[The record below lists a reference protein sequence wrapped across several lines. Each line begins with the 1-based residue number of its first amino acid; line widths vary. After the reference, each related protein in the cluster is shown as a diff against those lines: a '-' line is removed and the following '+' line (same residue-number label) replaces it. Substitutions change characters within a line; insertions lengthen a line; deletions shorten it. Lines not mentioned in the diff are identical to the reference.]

1 MRRHPV
7 AAYVVLAYAVSWA
20 WWVPLALS
28 GAMTRTGQGWPT
40 HVPGLLG
47 PSVAA
52 VLVTAVVDGRRGL
65 ADLWSRVVRWR
76 VGRGWWLLVAAT
88 ALVAAVGAAVPA
100 LRGDDAAGLE
110 GLARYSGI
118 GDVGWLGVVAIA
130 FLVNGLGEEVGWRGF
145 AVERLLTPH
154 GLRATAL
161 LVALMWAPWHLP
173 TFWTNV
179 SWRGWG
185 PLELVGWLVGLVAGS
200 VLLTWLYREA
210 RHSVLLVA
218 AWHTA
223 FNFTSATDGTSQVVA
238 VATSALVIAAAI
250 WVLRREAAQPV
261 RTGQPTG

>member
-1 MRRHPV
+1 MRELACRHPV
-7 AAYVVLAYAVSWA
+7 AAYVLLAYAVSWA

-28 GAMTRTGQGWPT
+28 GATTRPGQGWPT

-47 PSVAA
+47 PAVAA
-52 VLVTAVVDGRRGL
+52 VVVTALVDGRPGL
-65 ADLWSRVVRWR
+65 ADLWGRIVRWR
-76 VGRGWWLLVAAT
+76 VGRRWWLLVVAT
-88 ALVAAVGAAVPA
+88 ALVAVLGAAVPV
-100 LRGDDAAGLE
+100 LRGDGASGIG

-118 GDVGWLGVVAIA
+118 GEVGWLAVVAVA
-130 FLVNGLGEEVGWRGF
+130 FLVNGLGEEVGWRGL
-145 AVERLLTPH
+145 AVERLLPRH
-154 GLRATAL
+154 GLRTTSL

-185 PLELVGWLVGLVAGS
+185 PIELAGWIVGLTAGS

-223 FNFTSATDGTSQVVA
+223 FNFTSATDGTSDVLAFV
-238 VATSALVIAAAI
+238 TSALVIAAAI
-250 WVLRREAAQPV
+250 WVLRREAAA
-261 RTGQPTG
+261 GGAA